1 MNGTG
6 RVLVTCAPESEA
18 FALEELREITPGA
31 PPPVWL
37 DDGLALLETGLDFDA
52 FAAEV
57 GRRSPI
63 FLRHIAPAEREVVLR
78 GDEADV
84 EALRAAALEL
94 APRLPPERTF
104 AVQARVLAEGARPYR
119 KFTIN
124 RALSEALAA
133 RTGAVMACRTPDQ
146 VVSVLCTPTTG
157 YLGLSRADQNRSL
170 WPGGQHRF
178 RREEGQIS
186 RAEFKLL
193 EAFGVFDLRLP
204 ESGAALDLGAA
215 PGGWTRVLRDRG
227 LRVVAVDPA
236 DLDARLRRDP
246 MVVHVRRR
254 VENYLPAPT
263 QFAVLVN
270 DMRMDALDSVEMMLR
285 AAPCL
290 LPGGLAVMTLKLP
303 ETPDPGRDDLAT
315 VRLALD
321 RLARAYRLLGARQL
335 YHNRSEV
342 TVLLAP
348 RTS

>member
-1 MNGTG
+1 MSGTG
-6 RVLVTCAPESEA
+6 RALITCAPESEA
-18 FALEELREITPGA
+18 VALEELREIAPGA
-31 PPPVWL
+31 PPPAWI
-37 DDGLALLETGLDFDA
+37 DDGLALMETGVAFDA

-57 GRRSPI
+57 ERRSPV

-78 GDEADV
+78 GDAADV

-94 APRLPPERTF
+94 APRLDPARTF

-124 RALSEALAA
+124 SALSEALAVK
-133 RTGAVMACRTPDQ
+133 TGAVMECRMPDQ
-146 VVSVLCTPTTG
+146 AVSVLCMPRMG
-157 YLGLSRADQNRSL
+157 YLGVSRVEQNRSL
-170 WPGGQHRF
+170 WPGGEHRF

-186 RAEFKLL
+186 RSEFKLL

-215 PGGWTRVLRDRG
+215 PGGWSRTLRNRG

-236 DLDARLRRDP
+236 DMDARLRRDP
-246 MVVHVRRR
+246 MVIHVRKR
-254 VENYLPAPT
+254 VEEYLPAPT
-263 QFAVLVN
+263 RFAVLVN
-270 DMRMDALDSVEMMLR
+270 DMRLEALASVEVMRR

-321 RLARAYRLLGARQL
+321 RLTRTYKVLGARQL

-342 TVLLAP
+342 TVALAP